1 MYTSQTYISIYKP
14 FIFQPKTKHSRV
26 DMVQT
31 HSLSFYG
38 SSNVLKISWYPG
50 QNRIR
55 LRCYHLNETSLG
67 DVLHNTIYYPGFT
80 KKGIFCEFFTL
91 SITRSERV
99 NIKLKLTLQAAD
111 EYTNN
116 TGNPVIRK
124 PRGLYIYYGISLHRP
139 VNNRVLQFRL
149 PIE

>member
-1 MYTSQTYISIYKP
+1 MGGQTESCDFTIQIKP
-14 FIFQPKTKHSRV
+14 LE
-26 DMVQT
+26 QT
-31 HSLSFYG
+31 FCIIL
-38 SSNVLKISWYPG
+38 
-50 QNRIR
+50 
-55 LRCYHLNETSLG
+55 
-67 DVLHNTIYYPGFT
+67 FT
-80 KKGIFCEFFTL
+80 TQDLQKKWNFFCEFFSF

-139 VNNRVLQFRL
+139 VSNQVSRFRL
-149 PIE
+149 PIEWTNHTSSTCSRCTALENGREPWSYFWLVENMARYFWRPIT